1 MSLGKEFVPCL
12 RRSGGV
18 AMKVNVS
25 PIIMNRDEAIASL
38 VEQIGWKDI
47 SYIHNLNKGK
57 TKAQLTMAARYLSYY
72 GYFEHQPQSREHC
85 EEYHK
90 DQLEVWDACA
100 YLIDKHFPEFNYLK
114 GE

>member
-1 MSLGKEFVPCL
+1 MSLGKEFVPSL

-18 AMKVNVS
+18 AMKVNVR
-25 PIIMNRDEAIASL
+25 PIIMSKNEAISSL
-38 VEQIGWKDI
+38 VEKIGWRGI
-47 SYIHNLNKGK
+47 PYIHNLNKGK
-57 TKAQLTMAARYLSYY
+57 TKDFLSMAACYLAYNGYY
-72 GYFEHQPQSREHC
+72 EHQPQSRENC
-85 EEYHK
+85 EEYFK

>member
-1 MSLGKEFVPCL
+1 MSLGKEFVPSL
-12 RRSGGV
+12 RISGGV

-25 PIIMNRDEAIASL
+25 PIIINRDEAIASL
-38 VEQIGWKDI
+38 VEKIGWKDI

-57 TKAQLTMAARYLSYY
+57 TKDQLSRAASYLAYY
-72 GYFEHQPQSREHC
+72 GYFEHQPQSREQC
-85 EEYHK
+85 EEYYE